1 MRSMVPF
8 SEKFVR
14 SKAASIERVTKRSVI
29 MVKVA
34 LSAKATRLNL
44 IFKRVCVQHIIKHVH
59 MPADRPELNGKAERW
74 DKTVMLTANSMSL
87 ASRLLFISWPS
98 AVAHANF

>member
-1 MRSMVPF
+1 MRSMVPL

-14 SKAASIERVTKRSVI
+14 IKAASMERVTKRSVI

-34 LSAKATRLNL
+34 LSAKATRLNF
-44 IFKRVCVQHIIKHVH
+44 IFERVCVQHNFNRVH
-59 MPADRPELNGKAERW
+59 MPADRPELHGKAERW
-74 DKTVMLTANSMSL
+74 IKTVMQTANSML
-87 ASRLLFISWPS
+87 FASRLSYILWPS